1 MNTLKQH
8 KTSPESKKYSKD
20 KQQAKQR
27 LIKAFKQM
35 NKEYA

>member
-8 KTSPESKKYSKD
+8 KTSPERKKYYNN
-20 KQQAKQR
+20 KQEAKQR
-27 LIKAFKQM
+27 LIKAFKQI